1 MLKGPDLKALD
12 AALELIEFSCRAVL
26 AGFVDDEED
35 AACTGLQTI
44 HLIKSVCVRTDLSCC
59 HPMEVPYFSSGA
71 FPRICLTVPLLRT
84 SKSGLGLRGSTQF
97 VALPTSPSWQREKG
111 SSLPNN
117 KACLYSSE
125 APFFLNNSKTDI
137 IRFIYHA
144 YNPQ

>member
-1 MLKGPDLKALD
+1 MY
-12 AALELIEFSCRAVL
+12 
-26 AGFVDDEED
+26 
-35 AACTGLQTI
+35 CTSDH

-125 APFFLNNSKTDI
+125 APFFLNNSNTDI
-137 IRFIYHA
+137 IRFISCFDSSRPE
-144 YNPQ
+144 YNPLSFAAASPHYHTRSCE